1 MFKSIKCIV
10 CLSSLDLYG
19 YETIGFLCTPIST
32 VRIREIEWKK
42 IEQSFHSK
50 FGGLEVLPSPRE
62 LRRWLRAN
70 KMSDVLKHAF
80 VQKGYE
86 SYEQPPN
93 FSSFGGVEQGP

>member
-1 MFKSIKCIV
+1 M
-10 CLSSLDLYG
+10 L
-19 YETIGFLCTPIST
+19 T
-32 VRIREIEWKK
+32 
-42 IEQSFHSK
+42 
-50 FGGLEVLPSPRE
+50 RE

-86 SYEQPPN
+86 SYEQPPT